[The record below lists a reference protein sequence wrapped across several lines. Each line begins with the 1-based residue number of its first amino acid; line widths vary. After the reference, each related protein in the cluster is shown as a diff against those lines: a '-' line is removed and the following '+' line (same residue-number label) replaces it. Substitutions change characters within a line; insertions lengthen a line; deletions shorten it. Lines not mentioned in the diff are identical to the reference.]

1 MRLIRSA
8 ALLAALATIPLAP
21 PGALAHHGWGS
32 YDSSKVLSMA
42 GPIVEASYQYPHAH
56 LVIEHEGERWEV
68 VLAPPSRMQ
77 QRGIAADDLKPGV
90 AVTVEGY
97 PSKVKPHAMRAERIT
112 LDGRTVE
119 LR

>member
-1 MRLIRSA
+1 MRKTAVVS
-8 ALLAALATIPLAP
+8 LLALALSPLA
-21 PGALAHHGWGS
+21 AEAHHGWGS

-97 PSKVKPHAMRAERIT
+97 SSKVKPHEMRAERIT